1 MGELWLRGNMG
12 GGIIEKIMRRF
23 RILVLTPCFLFM
35 EINPSVSWIFI
46 AEIIGCF
53 FPLTHPEIKIL
64 QHCFHLPPYL
74 VFSLHIDPDSLCSCI
89 YRAGYTR
96 PAGTDHPWL
105 NKYTTRLRYTHTLV
119 QDQCNNWTCVLYIL
133 YAFAFLQIELIGSW
147 SIIQK
152 SLICRVVNSTF
163 SFKAHPAD
171 RKV

>member
-1 MGELWLRGNMG
+1 
-12 GGIIEKIMRRF
+12 MRRF

-152 SLICRVVNSTF
+152 SLIFIQSSSRRQKSINEKNVFLIVQILIKSHHYIF
-163 SFKAHPAD
+163 PKRF
-171 RKV
+171 

>member
-1 MGELWLRGNMG
+1 MAKREYG

-96 PAGTDHPWL
+96 PVGTDHPWL
-105 NKYTTRLRYTHTLV
+105 NKYTTPLRYTHTHPCTRSMQQSDL
-119 QDQCNNWTCVLYIL
+119 CALHPICICFSSNWINQVLAYNSKIVN
-133 YAFAFLQIELIGSW
+133 LQSCL
-147 SIIQK
+147 Q
-152 SLICRVVNSTF
+152 
-163 SFKAHPAD
+163 
-171 RKV
+171 